1 MPQPKSPPPRVG
13 LPPMAP
19 LAPQAQRPSS
29 PVPPMA
35 PQVGSQANPP
45 RQVSGIAPRSLHA
58 PLPPAVPPPPPLPSG
73 IPGSVSNA
81 YPSSPPPG
89 STPNPSMGGYDS
101 RPAPPNLAPPE
112 SRERERE
119 QESSERHSDMR
130 PPAQTIHTE
139 RQLIETVSIPRLTL
153 QVEREGGIGT
163 QRAVVHDGDVC
174 KIGSHASNDVVLR
187 DPMVSRFHCRLVREN
202 GQWTLRDSG
211 SMNGTT
217 LNGVRLRDGDVGTE
231 GVLSIG
237 DSIVRVRSGAP
248 AKEDFVPMMP
258 SFGALVGTSLPM
270 RRMFAL
276 LDKIAQSD
284 INVLI
289 EGESGTGKE
298 LVATEIMQRSARA
311 EKPFVVVDCGAIS
324 PNLVESELFGH
335 VRGAFTGA
343 DRDRVGAFEAAD
355 GGTVFLD
362 EIGELPLELQPK
374 LLRALEAREIRR
386 VGETKPRRVNVRVIS
401 ATNRDLEREV
411 NKGRFRE
418 DLYFRLAV
426 ISTRVPPLRERLD
439 DLLILIRTFLSHLG
453 VAEEER
459 LFPASVLQEMAK
471 HDWPGNVREL
481 RNYVERSVVLQSAN
495 LTLRRGAGG
504 VTSTQG
510 PANGI
515 DLSVPFR
522 LAKDAVID
530 SFERSYLSQL
540 LEAAG
545 GNMSKAARMAGMD
558 RMYLHRLVQ
567 KHGLR
572 GGKGDSIKP
581 SPFGAAAGGNRND

>member
-1 MPQPKSPPPRVG
+1 VTHGRE
-13 LPPMAP
+13 A
-19 LAPQAQRPSS
+19 A
-29 PVPPMA
+29 
-35 PQVGSQANPP
+35 
-45 RQVSGIAPRSLHA
+45 
-58 PLPPAVPPPPPLPSG
+58 PPAPS
-73 IPGSVSNA
+73 
-81 YPSSPPPG
+81 
-89 STPNPSMGGYDS
+89 PNPTLPDIQ
-101 RPAPPNLAPPE
+101 PE
-112 SRERERE
+112 R
-119 QESSERHSDMR
+119 
-130 PPAQTIHTE
+130 AGKNIATI
-139 RQLIETVSIPRLTL
+139 RGLIETVAVPRISLS
-153 QVEREGGIGT
+153 VEREGGMPV
-163 QRAVVHDGDVC
+163 QRTIVHDGDLC
-174 KIGSHASNDVVLR
+174 KVGSHASNDIVLR
-187 DPMVSRFHCRLVREN
+187 DPMVSRFHCRLVRED
-202 GQWTLRDSG
+202 GVWRLRDSG
-211 SMNGTT
+211 SMNGTK
-217 LNGVRLRDGDVGTE
+217 LDGVRVRDADVIEG
-231 GVLSIG
+231 GVLAIG
-237 DSIVRVRSGAP
+237 DSVVRVRAGAP
-248 AKEDFVPMMP
+248 QKEDIVPMLP

-270 RRMFAL
+270 RRLFGL

-311 EKPFVVVDCGAIS
+311 DKPFVVVDCGAIS
-324 PNLVESELFGH
+324 PSLVESELFGH
-335 VRGAFTGA
+335 IRGAFTGA
-343 DRDRVGAFEAAD
+343 DRDRMGAFEAAD

-386 VGETKPRRVNVRVIS
+386 VGETRARRVNVRVIS

-426 ISTRVPPLRERLD
+426 ISARVPPLRERLD
-439 DLLILIRTFLSHLG
+439 DMLILVRTFLQQLG
-453 VAEEER
+453 VPEEER
-459 LFPASVLQEMAK
+459 LFGAQVLSDMSK

-481 RNYVERSVVLQSAN
+481 RNYVERSVVLQSASP
-495 LTLRRGAGG
+495 TLRRGQGAGG
-504 VTSTQG
+504 PGHSVAG
-510 PANGI
+510 PINGI

-522 LAKDAVID
+522 IAKDAVID

-572 GGKGDSIKP
+572 GGRG
-581 SPFGAAAGGNRND
+581 GAAGPTGEHQSIRVSPLKD

>member
-1 MPQPKSPPPRVG
+1 MPG
-13 LPPMAP
+13 
-19 LAPQAQRPSS
+19 
-29 PVPPMA
+29 
-35 PQVGSQANPP
+35 
-45 RQVSGIAPRSLHA
+45 
-58 PLPPAVPPPPPLPSG
+58 PAPLPSG
-73 IPGSVSNA
+73 VSSNPYPSYPGSA
-81 YPSSPPPG
+81 PTPTTPSAFPPEG
-89 STPNPSMGGYDS
+89 SQPLPDA
-101 RPAPPNLAPPE
+101 RPA
-112 SRERERE
+112 
-119 QESSERHSDMR
+119 
-130 PPAQTIHTE
+130 AQTIHTV

-153 QVEREGGIGT
+153 QVEREGGVGT

-211 SMNGTT
+211 SMNGTV
-217 LNGVRLRDGDVGTE
+217 LNGVRLRDGDLGVE
-231 GVLSIG
+231 GVLAIG

-248 AKEDFVPMMP
+248 AKEDFVPMLP

-439 DLLILIRTFLSHLG
+439 DLLILVRTFLAHLG

-459 LFPASVLQEMAK
+459 LFPQSVIAEMAK

-481 RNYVERSVVLQSAN
+481 RNYVERSVVLQSAH

-522 LAKDAVID
+522 LAKDSVID

-572 GGKGDSIKP
+572 GGKGDQIKA
-581 SPFGAAAGGNRND
+581 SPFGTASGDRSD

>member
-1 MPQPKSPPPRVG
+1 M
-13 LPPMAP
+13 
-19 LAPQAQRPSS
+19 
-29 PVPPMA
+29 
-35 PQVGSQANPP
+35 
-45 RQVSGIAPRSLHA
+45 A

-73 IPGSVSNA
+73 LSGATSYPPQSAPQMPG
-81 YPSSPPPG
+81 
-89 STPNPSMGGYDS
+89 T
-101 RPAPPNLAPPE
+101 APMAREPE
-112 SRERERE
+112 PEVR
-119 QESSERHSDMR
+119 Q
-130 PPAQTIHTE
+130 PAQTIHTV
-139 RQLIETVSIPRLTL
+139 RQLIETVAIPRVTLT
-153 QVEREGGIGT
+153 VEREGGISV
-163 QRAVVHDGDVC
+163 QRTIVHDGDTC
-174 KIGSHASNDVVLR
+174 KIGSNDIVLR
-187 DPMVSRFHCRLVREN
+187 DPMVSRFHCRLVRED
-202 GQWTLRDSG
+202 GMWRLRDSG
-211 SMNGTT
+211 SMNGTAI
-217 LNGVRLRDGDVGTE
+217 NGVRVRDADLGNE
-231 GVLSIG
+231 GVLQIG
-237 DSIVRVRSGAP
+237 ESVLRVRAGAP
-248 AKEDFVPMMP
+248 QKEDFVPMLP

-270 RRMFAL
+270 RRLFAL

-298 LVATEIMQRSARA
+298 LVATEIMQRSSRA
-311 EKPFVVVDCGAIS
+311 DKPFVVVDCGAIS
-324 PNLVESELFGH
+324 PNLVDSELFGH

-343 DRDRVGAFEAAD
+343 DRDRMGAFEAAD

-386 VGETKPRRVNVRVIS
+386 VGETRARRVNVRVIS

-426 ISTRVPPLRERLD
+426 ISARVPALRERLD
-439 DLLILIRTFLSHLG
+439 DLLILVRTFLAQLG
-453 VAEEER
+453 VPEEER
-459 LFPASVLQEMAK
+459 LFPPSVLAEMSK

-481 RNYVERSVVLQSAN
+481 RNYVERSVVLQSASQ
-495 LTLRRGAGG
+495 TLRRGTGG
-504 VTSTQG
+504 GSAVPG
-510 PANGI
+510 PVNGI

-522 LAKDAVID
+522 IAKDGVID

-540 LEAAG
+540 LDAAG

-572 GGKGDSIKP
+572 GGKGGGGSVEGSIRP
-581 SPFGAAAGGNRND
+581 SPLGAASGDRKD

>member
-1 MPQPKSPPPRVG
+1 MPGTAS
-13 LPPMAP
+13 AF
-19 LAPQAQRPSS
+19 
-29 PVPPMA
+29 
-35 PQVGSQANPP
+35 
-45 RQVSGIAPRSLHA
+45 
-58 PLPPAVPPPPPLPSG
+58 
-73 IPGSVSNA
+73 
-81 YPSSPPPG
+81 PPG
-89 STPNPSMGGYDS
+89 STPAPAGTFGTSPVPLAVEPSVD
-101 RPAPPNLAPPE
+101 PAPGDP
-112 SRERERE
+112 
-119 QESSERHSDMR
+119 R
-130 PPAQTIHTE
+130 PPAQTIHTV

-163 QRAVVHDGDVC
+163 QRAIVHDGDVC

-187 DPMVSRFHCRLVREN
+187 DPMVSRFHCRLVRED
-202 GQWTLRDSG
+202 GTWRLRDSG

-217 LNGVRLRDGDVGTE
+217 LNGVRLRDGDVGGE
-231 GVLSIG
+231 GVLAIG
-237 DSIVRVRSGAP
+237 DSIVRVRAGAP
-248 AKEDFVPMMP
+248 QKEDFVPMLP

-270 RRMFAL
+270 RRLFAL

-298 LVATEIMQRSARA
+298 LVATEIMQRSSRA
-311 EKPFVVVDCGAIS
+311 DKPFVVVDCGAIS
-324 PNLVESELFGH
+324 PSLVESELFGH

-343 DRDRVGAFEAAD
+343 DRDRMGAFEAAD

-386 VGETKPRRVNVRVIS
+386 VGETRARRVNVRVIS

-426 ISTRVPPLRERLD
+426 ISARVPPLRERLD
-439 DLLILIRTFLSHLG
+439 DMLILVRTFLQQLG
-453 VAEEER
+453 VPEEER
-459 LFPASVLQEMAK
+459 LFPTQVLQDMAK

-481 RNYVERSVVLQSAN
+481 RNYVERSVVLQSASP
-495 LTLRRGAGG
+495 TLRRGQGAGP
-504 VTSTQG
+504 SAAG
-510 PANGI
+510 PINGI

-522 LAKDAVID
+522 IAKDAVID

-572 GGKGDSIKP
+572 GGRNGQGASGEHQSIRVGPQLK
-581 SPFGAAAGGNRND
+581 D